1 MPEWFPGAGFQRT
14 AKEFRGKIMEAIY
27 RPAKFVE
34 HEVEKGTNE
43 PSFLSVVHEQAGEKL
58 SAEEQDIATYSAHSL
73 YGGASDTV
81 SQLRCIFRS
90 ALIHVEDCQY
100 TFDLLLDDGLAS

>member
-1 MPEWFPGAGFQRT
+1 
-14 AKEFRGKIMEAIY
+14 MEAIY

-34 HEVEKGTNE
+34 HEMEKGTNE
-43 PSFLSVVHEQAGEKL
+43 PSFLSVVHEQAGERL

-81 SQLRCIFRS
+81 SSLKCILEP
-90 ALIHVEDCQY
+90 ALMDCEDRQH
-100 TFDLLLDDGLAS
+100 TFHILLDDGFASRNPA